1 VASVEASRVK
11 VLCRLARPPP
21 SIEPNSKEI
30 PNTVPVTIQKA
41 IKHISTD
48 RKMFKFIFKPPYL
61 KSEYI
66 ILEYFE
72 TEHDK
77 RVSKKFRVV
86 IEKNNKNLQKDE
98 ENMQKILKKE
108 LFSL

>member
-1 VASVEASRVK
+1 
-11 VLCRLARPPP
+11 
-21 SIEPNSKEI
+21 
-30 PNTVPVTIQKA
+30 
-41 IKHISTD
+41 
-48 RKMFKFIFKPPYL
+48 MFKFIFKPPYL

-72 TEHDK
+72 TEHGK
-77 RVSKKFRVV
+77 RISKKFRVV